1 MILRNNLIKELG
13 LPNSIAEFVTPEN
26 FHKNESEGYD
36 YDAYQYRFDLI
47 QSTTVGKENIP
58 VPEGKYMIGAHKGVF
73 DLSYYTS
80 CASKEFR
87 TIFQGDTPCLRLT
100 VYNLIKDQDAW
111 LKVKQAEH
119 IELTEK
125 KAASDDMS
133 WNGNNGFPAYPRIRR
148 DICDPFIKQ
157 LNSKMAF
164 NDGAYDVGYE
174 SLNIHKD
181 MESRQ
186 VRGSWSSEFV
196 NNITIEVD
204 DNGGNIE
211 NTDRVVVWEGRGIFG
226 NDVRGDGNQTV
237 SGVAN
242 TKSGKA
248 GTAQVKVARIPF
260 EINQHLTDLEIDHI
274 GNCLNKRPKKKFRPV
289 DVPDGGKIILE
300 LVKSGADMKTPE
312 HDKILKDDYGLNSK
326 QRENVYKFVVDTL
339 HKESESIAN
348 RVYADYS
355 LPHLAPF
362 KTRKLDA
369 LRTDVTKL
377 VIPVTVG
384 IAFKW
389 LDMIATAIRDA
400 MDLSEIDEETGKPVN
415 LKYYYKDDRGKLVF
429 GVKSV
434 QLLLD
439 YKQSYAARSQFRKEF
454 WPDFEDKFKALGSNI
469 ILEDYE
475 EMDLTVPST
484 LTALEEENED

>member
-1 MILRNNLIKELG
+1 MVLRNELIKELG

-26 FHKNESEGYD
+26 FHKNQSEGYD

-47 QSTTVGKENIP
+47 QPITIDEKNIP
-58 VPEGKYMIGAHKGVF
+58 QGKYMIGAHKGVF
-73 DLSYYTS
+73 DLSYFTS

-87 TIFQGDTPCLRLT
+87 TIFQGSTPCLRLT
-100 VYNLIKDQDAW
+100 VYNLIKGQDAW

-133 WNGNNGFPAYPRIRR
+133 WNGHNGFKAHPRIRR
-148 DICDPFIKQ
+148 EVCEPFIEQ
-157 LNSKMAF
+157 LNSDKAF
-164 NDGAYDVGYE
+164 GDGMYDKGYE
-174 SLNIHKD
+174 NINAHKD

-186 VRGSWSSEFV
+186 VRGSWNSEFV
-196 NNITIEVD
+196 RNITIEVD
-204 DNGGNIE
+204 DNGGNTE
-211 NTDRVVVWEGRGIFG
+211 NTDRIVVWEGRGAFG
-226 NDVRGDGNQTV
+226 NDIRGDGNQTV
-237 SGVAN
+237 AGVAA
-242 TKSGKA
+242 TDSGKA

-260 EINQHLTDLEIDHI
+260 ETNRNLTDLEIDHI
-274 GNCLNKRPKKKFRPV
+274 GNCLNKRPKVKFRPV
-289 DVPDGGKIILE
+289 DVSDGAKMILE
-300 LVKSGADMKTPE
+300 LVKSGAEMKTPE
-312 HDKILKDDYGLNSK
+312 HDLILKDDYGLNSK
-326 QRENVYKFVVDTL
+326 QRKDVYKDVVDIL
-339 HKESESIAN
+339 HGEEESIAN
-348 RVYADYS
+348 RVYADYG

-362 KTRKLDA
+362 KTAKLNT
-369 LRTDVTKL
+369 LRADVTKL

-389 LDMIATAIRDA
+389 LDMIATTIRNA

-415 LKYYYKDDRGKLVF
+415 QKYYYEDDKGELVF

-439 YKQSYAARSQFRKEF
+439 YKQSASARKQFRNEF
-454 WPDFEDKFKALGSNI
+454 WPDFQTKWTALGSNI

-484 LTALEEENED
+484 LTALEEESED

>member
-1 MILRNNLIKELG
+1 MVLRNELIKELG

-26 FHKNESEGYD
+26 FHKNQSEGYD

-47 QSTTVGKENIP
+47 QSITVGEEII
-58 VPEGKYMIGAHKGVF
+58 PEGKYMIGAHKGVF

-80 CASKEFR
+80 CASKEFK
-87 TIFQGDTPCLRLT
+87 TIFQGNTPCLRLT
-100 VYNLIKDQDAW
+100 VYNLIKGKDAW

-133 WNGNNGFPAYPRIRR
+133 WNGHNGFKAHPRIRR
-148 DICDPFIKQ
+148 EVCATFIEQ
-157 LNSKMAF
+157 LNSEKAF
-164 NDGAYDVGYE
+164 GDGIYDKGYE
-174 SLNIHKD
+174 NIIVHED

-186 VRGSWSSEFV
+186 VRGSWNSEFV
-196 NNITIEVD
+196 KNITIEVN
-204 DNGGNIE
+204 DNVGNTE
-211 NTDRVVVWEGRGIFG
+211 NTDRIVVWEGRGAFG
-226 NDVRGDGNQTV
+226 NDIRGDGNQTV
-237 SGVAN
+237 AGVAA
-242 TKSGKA
+242 TDSGKA
-248 GTAQVKVARIPF
+248 GTAQVKVARISF
-260 EINQHLTDLEIDHI
+260 ETNQHLTDLEIDHI
-274 GNCLNKRPKKKFRPV
+274 GNCLNRRPKVKFRPV
-289 DVPDGGKIILE
+289 DVSDGAKMILE

-312 HDKILKDDYGLNSK
+312 HDLILKDDYALNSK
-326 QRENVYKFVVDTL
+326 QRKDVYKDVVDIL
-339 HKESESIAN
+339 HGEKESIAN

-355 LPHLAPF
+355 LAQLAPF
-362 KTRKLDA
+362 KIAKLNTLQAD
-369 LRTDVTKL
+369 LTKL

-389 LDMIATAIRDA
+389 LDMIATAIRNA
-400 MDLSEIDEETGKPVN
+400 MDLTEKDKKTGEPIN
-415 LKYYYKDDRGKLVF
+415 QKYYYKDDKGKLVF

-439 YKQSYAARSQFRKEF
+439 YRQSASARKLFRDEF
-454 WPDFEDKFKALGSNI
+454 WKDFKTKWNALGSNI

-484 LTALEEENED
+484 LTAPQEKSED